1 MEQTT
6 HPEILSHPNMQIPQS
21 KTELEEKLWG
31 YLKFFLLNQNQ
42 DPAEIQKFVQNP
54 QNLQEIGL
62 NSSVIESFKMVVQNL
77 GSISKQI
84 CERELTECAN
94 DYSFSQS
101 DQEDDYPFN
110 DQEPE
115 HILRRDTHL
124 NDCQM
129 FKPKL
134 IPMEIDAEDY
144 EIE

>member
-1 MEQTT
+1 
-6 HPEILSHPNMQIPQS
+6 
-21 KTELEEKLWG
+21 
-31 YLKFFLLNQNQ
+31 
-42 DPAEIQKFVQNP
+42 
-54 QNLQEIGL
+54 
-62 NSSVIESFKMVVQNL
+62 MVVQNL

-94 DYSFSQS
+94 DYSNSQS
-101 DQEDDYPFN
+101 DQEEDYPFN

-144 EIE
+144 EIDEANPQDAIKKKVEECKKKYAAKIAEAGMLEEITLQTKMN